1 MKTSPQSLF
10 MLVLASLFMALLAV
24 GCAYTEPAVLQP
36 SEPQVVETEVPTE
49 PGVEVQSEVATEVVV
64 EVVVDVCSD
73 TALKGVEIDRF
84 TRLMSQFDDVSILA
98 QITPK
103 EQMAVVILKMQ
114 DIKHETENQK
124 APACLE
130 ALKDAQIDYLNVVI
144 QTMFGFLG
152 GASGERLNADILLSR
167 ELRQVYEEEKANALG
182 VPYAT
187 PTARVALVPA
197 TPSAEGTT
205 VTTGVPTGESTP
217 VTTQITATSLEDIRI
232 MQYPF
237 AAAGQVGSLLTGQTV
252 EVRGRLETNDWLL
265 IVLPEAPDMGGWV
278 FASFMQLSV
287 EMAELPV
294 VEAPEAP

>member
-114 DIKHETENQK
+114 DIKHET
-124 APACLE
+124 
-130 ALKDAQIDYLNVVI
+130 
-144 QTMFGFLG
+144 
-152 GASGERLNADILLSR
+152 
-167 ELRQVYEEEKANALG
+167 
-182 VPYAT
+182 
-187 PTARVALVPA
+187 
-197 TPSAEGTT
+197 
-205 VTTGVPTGESTP
+205 
-217 VTTQITATSLEDIRI
+217 
-232 MQYPF
+232 
-237 AAAGQVGSLLTGQTV
+237 
-252 EVRGRLETNDWLL
+252 
-265 IVLPEAPDMGGWV
+265 
-278 FASFMQLSV
+278 
-287 EMAELPV
+287 
-294 VEAPEAP
+294 